1 VKISKLYKSFV
12 FLLLVLGFVSCQ
24 NDVKEEKSE
33 VIVLDTTDVV
43 EKTIESIDSP
53 RKDNNEISEEIKK
66 EAAVMVDD
74 VAEVVEPVVEQNQSV
89 TEEDIVKEKE
99 REELLREETAEDLE
113 SELSKKVNVS
123 VNPDNDNGAFEI
135 KEDAQITVVPIITED
150 DKSKYY
156 VQFTIKIN
164 KISKVD
170 LSKFFPDTQKI
181 YVVQHKG
188 LYKYSVGQ
196 FDDEKAAAEYKKVV
210 DKEFKFTKSEVA
222 TYSEAW

>member
-1 VKISKLYKSFV
+1 MRIIKHYKSFIYI
-12 FLLLVLGFVSCQ
+12 FLVLGLVSCQ
-24 NDVKEEKSE
+24 NDVKEETTE
-33 VIVLDTTDVV
+33 VVTFDTVVV
-43 EKTIESIDSP
+43 EKTIVNDKPQE
-53 RKDNNEISEEIKK
+53 DNNEISEEIKK
-66 EAAVMVDD
+66 EAAVVK
-74 VAEVVEPVVEQNQSV
+74 VEEPEVEQEEEQM
-89 TEEDIVKEKE
+89 TEEEIVKEHE

-113 SELSKKVNVS
+113 SELSKKVNVAA
-123 VNPDNDNGAFEI
+123 NPDNDNGAFEI
-135 KEDAQITVVPIITED
+135 KEDAQITVVPILTD
-150 DKSKYY
+150 ADKAKYY

-188 LYKYSVGQ
+188 LYKYCVGQ
-196 FDDEKAAAEYKKVV
+196 FDDEKTAADYKKIA